1 MGFLVFVFVS
11 ANRQK
16 MIRLEK
22 TKNERLDD
30 PASFVRVRNESSL
43 LPGHKERMCH
53 HCETVE
59 RDYFDNLSRIRKAK
73 KLLKQAVQLIEEIP
87 DELGLRIKE
96 AKKQS
101 ISALTKLR
109 RAFG

>member
-1 MGFLVFVFVS
+1 
-11 ANRQK
+11 
-16 MIRLEK
+16 MITVEK

-30 PASFVRVRNESSL
+30 LASFARVRNESSL
-43 LPGHKERMCH
+43 LPGHEERMQQ
-53 HCETVE
+53 HCQTIQ
-59 RDYFDNLSRIRKAK
+59 RDYFDNLSRIRQAK
-73 KLLKQAVQLIEEIP
+73 NLLKQAVEPLEEIP

-96 AKKQS
+96 TKKQS